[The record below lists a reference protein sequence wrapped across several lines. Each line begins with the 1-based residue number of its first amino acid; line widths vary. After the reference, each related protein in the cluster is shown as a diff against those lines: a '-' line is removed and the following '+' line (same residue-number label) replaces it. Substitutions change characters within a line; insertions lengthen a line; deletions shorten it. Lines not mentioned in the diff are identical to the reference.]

1 MVRHF
6 FPVAVAALLAG
17 TSASAQVQTA
27 IAERAPSITASAVGP
42 TLSGAR
48 IAATVPV
55 TALTAEEMRNPDN
68 ALQNRAGF
76 GQPEALMIVGGAAFL
91 AGAIIG
97 GDPGTIVMIGGAG
110 IGLYGLYLYL
120 Q

>member
-1 MVRHF
+1 MVRCLLAAVVSVLLASTAT
-6 FPVAVAALLAG
+6 VARAQSATTAASVAA
-17 TSASAQVQTA
+17 
-27 IAERAPSITASAVGP
+27 PVGP
-42 TLSGAR
+42 TLGAAR
-48 IAATVPV
+48 LAANAPTIA
-55 TALTAEEMRNPDN
+55 LGEAERREPPN
-68 ALQNRAGF
+68 ALRNGVGF

>member
-1 MVRHF
+1 MVRCLLAAVVSVLLASTAT
-6 FPVAVAALLAG
+6 VARAQSATSAASVAA
-17 TSASAQVQTA
+17 
-27 IAERAPSITASAVGP
+27 PVGP
-42 TLSGAR
+42 TLGAAR
-48 IAATVPV
+48 LAATAPSA
-55 TALTAEEMRNPDN
+55 ALDERDRREPPNAPRNG
-68 ALQNRAGF
+68 AGF